1 MHREIIT
8 LTKTEFTIMKKLN
21 LLPAL
26 LLIGGISYGQTT
38 WEIDKA
44 HSNIGFAVS
53 HMVISETEGN
63 FKEFD
68 AQVLSPSEDFN
79 GADVEF
85 TAEVAS
91 IDTDNAK
98 RDEHLKGDDFFNAE
112 KHPQIKFKGKLK
124 KTGAKYQ
131 LAGDFTM
138 KDVTK
143 KVIFDVKY
151 NGTVKDPWGNIKSGF
166 KITGTVNRQEY
177 GLKWGALTEAGGAV
191 VGDEVDIIA
200 NVELQKKG

>member
-1 MHREIIT
+1 
-8 LTKTEFTIMKKLN
+8 MKKLSF
-21 LLPAL
+21 LSAL
-26 LLIGGISYGQTT
+26 IFIAGTSFAQST
-38 WEIDKA
+38 WEIDQA

-63 FKEFD
+63 FKEFN
-68 AQVLSPSEDFN
+68 ATVVSSKEDFD

-85 TAEVAS
+85 TAKVAS

-98 RDEHLKGDDFFNAE
+98 RDEHLKAEDFFHAE
-112 KHPQIKFKGKLK
+112 KYPEIKFKGKLK
-124 KTGAKYQ
+124 KSGSKYQ

-138 KDVTK
+138 RGVTK
-143 KVIFDVKY
+143 KVTFDVKY

-166 KITGTVNRQEY
+166 KITGTVNRQDY

-191 VGDEVDIIA
+191 VGDEVNIIS